1 MQCNAMQ
8 CNTNGAVSCINSL
21 PVLGSP
27 NQCAALK
34 CASSSLS
41 FLPLS
46 GSSKKEACN
55 ALNIRQARLPGQ
67 KGEVATSC
75 TWAPCLVDTVS
86 SGRTGPWQDRG
97 CRGEGHVLRV
107 LHTVEAFYSE
117 HHWEQGVCDLRV
129 ITHRQPHTSLFLIL
143 SETLS
148 GQTPY
153 PVPILL
159 DQNFHYRAFF

>member
-1 MQCNAMQ
+1 MIQRPTTVHQHYANSLDYTGWLPSLYYSPFQLSEHTTQRNAIQSNPIQSNAMQ
-8 CNTNGAVSCINSL
+8 CNTNNGAVSCNNSL

-86 SGRTGPWQDRG
+86 SGRTGPW
-97 CRGEGHVLRV
+97 
-107 LHTVEAFYSE
+107 
-117 HHWEQGVCDLRV
+117 
-129 ITHRQPHTSLFLIL
+129 
-143 SETLS
+143 
-148 GQTPY
+148 
-153 PVPILL
+153 
-159 DQNFHYRAFF
+159 

>member
-1 MQCNAMQ
+1 MIQRPMTVHQHYANLLDYTGWLPSLYYSPFQLSEHATQCNAMQYNTMQCNAMQ
-8 CNTNGAVSCINSL
+8 CNAMQCNAMQCNAMQYNTIQTNGAVSCNNSL

-86 SGRTGPWQDRG
+86 SGRTGPW
-97 CRGEGHVLRV
+97 
-107 LHTVEAFYSE
+107 
-117 HHWEQGVCDLRV
+117 
-129 ITHRQPHTSLFLIL
+129 
-143 SETLS
+143 
-148 GQTPY
+148 
-153 PVPILL
+153 
-159 DQNFHYRAFF
+159 